1 MRERATTYQMNL
13 AGFFLVSQTW
23 LPTVE
28 DVLQADLQGV
38 WHSRHAFASLSP
50 TSIVFTATSLM
61 NFTVLLPSQTEI
73 LST

>member
-1 MRERATTYQMNL
+1 MQGSATSYQMNRS
-13 AGFFLVSQTW
+13 GFFLVSQTW

-38 WHSRHAFASLSP
+38 WHSRHAFARLSS
-50 TSIVFTATSLM
+50 TSMVFVATTLM
-61 NFTVLLPSQTEI
+61 NFTVLLPSQTKF

>member
-1 MRERATTYQMNL
+1 MRESATNYQINRS
-13 AGFFLVSQTW
+13 GFFLVSQTW

-38 WHSRHAFASLSP
+38 WHSRHAFANLS
-50 TSIVFTATSLM
+50 SMSMVFVATTLM
-61 NFTVLLPSQTEI
+61 NFTVLLPSQIKI

>member
-1 MRERATTYQMNL
+1 MRESATSYQMNRS
-13 AGFFLVSQTW
+13 GFFLVSQTW

-38 WHSRHAFASLSP
+38 WHSRHAFASLSS
-50 TSIVFTATSLM
+50 TSMVFAAITLM
-61 NFTVLLPSQTEI
+61 NFTVLLPSQTRI

>member
-1 MRERATTYQMNL
+1 MRESATSYQMNRS
-13 AGFFLVSQTW
+13 GFLLVSQTW

-38 WHSRHAFASLSP
+38 WHSRHAFASLSS
-50 TSIVFTATSLM
+50 TLIVFAATTLIS
-61 NFTVLLPSQTEI
+61 FTVLLPSQTEI

>member
-1 MRERATTYQMNL
+1 MRESATNYQINRS
-13 AGFFLVSQTW
+13 GFFLVSQTW

-38 WHSRHAFASLSP
+38 WHSRHAFANLS
-50 TSIVFTATSLM
+50 SMSMVFVAITLM
-61 NFTVLLPSQTEI
+61 NFTVLLPSQIKI

>member
-1 MRERATTYQMNL
+1 MRESATNYQINRS
-13 AGFFLVSQTW
+13 GFFLVSQTW

-38 WHSRHAFASLSP
+38 WHSRHALASLSS
-50 TSIVFTATSLM
+50 TSMVFVATTLM
-61 NFTVLLPSQTEI
+61 NFTVLLPSQTKI